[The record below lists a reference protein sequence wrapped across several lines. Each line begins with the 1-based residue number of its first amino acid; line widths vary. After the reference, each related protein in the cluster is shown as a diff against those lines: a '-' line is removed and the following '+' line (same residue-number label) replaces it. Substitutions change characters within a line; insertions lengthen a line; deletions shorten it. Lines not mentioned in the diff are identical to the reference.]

1 MEDIKVSSSTNK
13 ITLDDLADNMKII
26 NESLTTLNNKVRQ
39 LYQQTYSPPTN
50 NDLNKSINQLSDR
63 INTVENRLRE
73 ALKRL

>member
-26 NESLTTLNNKVRQ
+26 NESMTTLNNKVKE

-73 ALKRL
+73 AFKRL